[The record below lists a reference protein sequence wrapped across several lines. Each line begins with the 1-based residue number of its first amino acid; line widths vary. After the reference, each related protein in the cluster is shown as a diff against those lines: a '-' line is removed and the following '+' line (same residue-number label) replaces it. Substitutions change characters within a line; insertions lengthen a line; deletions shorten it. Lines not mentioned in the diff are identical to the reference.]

1 MEATQS
7 NNSNQRVKQVTKKH
21 VTDTSILADSS
32 KHIEQN
38 TLYCQNSLTTNK
50 LKVMQHDKEFISPCG
65 GRLSS
70 NATNPMISKN
80 RTKFSKNSIQWNK
93 NQSNEVQD
101 SMQGLDIKRIQSF
114 YDKPKAEQTV
124 TSAKHIEFG
133 NQYKTKQYQS

>member
-1 MEATQS
+1 MSKIKIQDVVPKGMRSDQAYQVTTIQYGQESQIQYGQESQIMEATQS

-80 RTKFSKNSIQWNK
+80 RTKFSKNSI
-93 NQSNEVQD
+93 
-101 SMQGLDIKRIQSF
+101 
-114 YDKPKAEQTV
+114 
-124 TSAKHIEFG
+124 
-133 NQYKTKQYQS
+133 